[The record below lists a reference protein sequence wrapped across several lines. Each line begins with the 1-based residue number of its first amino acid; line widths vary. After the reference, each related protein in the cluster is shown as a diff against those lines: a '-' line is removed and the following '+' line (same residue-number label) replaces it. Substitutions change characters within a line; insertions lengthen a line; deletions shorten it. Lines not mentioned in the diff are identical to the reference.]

1 MPFPPQA
8 SFAPDMGCFGLRL
21 PVAQIVLLS
30 WIVAEYDG
38 LGFVKTENAALEM
51 RDENAAENS
60 RKGRDAYVSL
70 FFPEKK
76 RDDVLELLG
85 VLTNEGLEISFLFEQ
100 LPSSYSAKDSATE
113 RTLEDFDTL

>member
-1 MPFPPQA
+1 
-8 SFAPDMGCFGLRL
+8 
-21 PVAQIVLLS
+21 
-30 WIVAEYDG
+30 
-38 LGFVKTENAALEM
+38 M
-51 RDENAAENS
+51 RVENAAENS

>member
-1 MPFPPQA
+1 MMPFSPTV

-30 WIVAEYDG
+30 WIVSEYDG
-38 LGFVKTENAALEM
+38 LGFVKTENVAGTSSK
-51 RDENAAENS
+51 R
-60 RKGRDAYVSL
+60 RDAYVSL

-85 VLTNEGLEISFLFEQ
+85 VLKNEGLEIALLFE
-100 LPSSYSAKDSATE
+100 LPPSPYTSKDSAKE